1 MTKIRKTAYSLTV
14 VSKKDST
21 LYWFQNGKL
30 IESKNIDRDRGY
42 SSHKDFTTQKKL
54 VTFLRYLSE
63 NYKNTLSEVCIHR
76 DGISITLDN
85 DMDGRKQ

>member
-14 VSKKDST
+14 VSKEDST

-30 IESKNIDRDRGY
+30 IESKNIDRDRRY
-42 SSHKDFTTQKKL
+42 SSHKYFTTQKKL

-63 NYKNTLSEVCIHR
+63 NHKNTLSEVYIHR
-76 DGISITLDN
+76 DRISIILDN
-85 DMDGRKQ
+85 DIGGVK